1 MPPMTMVFQVR
12 DASFLDQVKAG
23 DKVLFVAEM
32 EGNVYRV
39 TDLKKAAAAGP

>member
-12 DASFLDQVKAG
+12 DAPLLDKAKPG